1 MNLLEYKDF
10 QVNVSPEA
18 LLVGPIRKLYNKD
31 RTVNKDKF
39 MQQLSVIFF
48 MADPR
53 SNYNYII
60 DESDRLK
67 AIAEQEGLPDNY
79 TISSEVKEAIDVYK
93 KLCQTT
99 STLLLEDTRAAVD
112 KVRKFLRDV
121 DLELLDEK
129 GKPVYTI
136 NSITSA
142 LKQIPQLAKD
152 LQETEKLVTKEIEEA
167 GRMRGGNTKKSIMD

>member
-1 MNLLEYKDF
+1 MNLLEYKDY
-10 QVNVSPEA
+10 QVTISPEA

-31 RTVNKDKF
+31 RTVNKEKF
-39 MQQLSVIFF
+39 MQQMSVVFF

-53 SNYNYII
+53 SSYNYII
-60 DESDRLK
+60 DLDSRLNEIK
-67 AIAEQEGLPDNY
+67 EQEGLPANY
-79 TISSEVKEAIDVYK
+79 TISEELAEVIEIYK
-93 KLCQTT
+93 KLNHTT

-121 DLELLDEK
+121 DLTLMDSN

-136 NSITSA
+136 NSITTA

-152 LQETEKLVTKEIEEA
+152 LLETEKLVTREIEEA
-167 GRMRGGNTKKSIMD
+167 GRMRGGNSRKSLMD

>member
-48 MADPR
+48 MSDPR

-60 DESDRLK
+60 DKNDRLK
-67 AIAEQEGLPDNY
+67 AIVEQEGLPANY
-79 TISSEVKEAIDVYK
+79 TISPEVQEAIDIYT

-121 DLELLDEK
+121 DLELLDDK

-136 NSITSA
+136 NSITTA

-167 GRMRGGNTKKSIMD
+167 GRMRGGSTKKSLMD